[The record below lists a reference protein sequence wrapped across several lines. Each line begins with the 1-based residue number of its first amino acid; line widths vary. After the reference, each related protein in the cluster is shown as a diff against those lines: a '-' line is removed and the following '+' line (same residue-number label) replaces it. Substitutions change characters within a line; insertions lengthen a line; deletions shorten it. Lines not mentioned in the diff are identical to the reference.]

1 MRSIA
6 TNCIPVENCELLI
19 IEALV
24 KIIKMFLLVQA
35 RFITEVTP
43 LQVVHQGGMALQGM
57 R

>member
-43 LQVVHQGGMALQGM
+43 LQVVHQGGMTLQGM